1 MSRDGDDVTGMLVA
15 WGQGDQ
21 EADSRLIA
29 VVYEDLRRVARRR
42 LRGERA
48 DHSLAPTAL
57 VHDPGGYCRARSQT
71 PIFFATNRVAN
82 AATYKGAIC
91 ADGEVPAAG

>member
-21 EADSRLIA
+21 AADSRLIA

-48 DHSLAPTAL
+48 DHSLVPTAL
-57 VHDPGGYCRARSQT
+57 VHDPDGYCRARSQT
-71 PIFFATNRVAN
+71 PIFFATNRVAH